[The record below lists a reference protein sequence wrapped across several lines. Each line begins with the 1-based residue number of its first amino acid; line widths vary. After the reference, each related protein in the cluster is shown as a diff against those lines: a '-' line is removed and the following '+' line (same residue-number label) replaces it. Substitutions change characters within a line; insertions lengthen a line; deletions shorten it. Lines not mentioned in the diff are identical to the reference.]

1 MKIGCVT
8 PFLTRSGGGVFTSV
22 QRLAQELATR
32 EEVRVFGLED
42 PAAAGDLPSWNP
54 LPMTAYPVRGP
65 RAFGYAP
72 GLGRALREAPL
83 DLVHSHGLWMYPSLA
98 AHRSGKP
105 CLISPHGMLDAWA
118 LALSKWKK
126 KLAGAFFQNSHLR
139 AAACLHALCQS
150 EADSIRAYGLRNPIC
165 VIPNGIDPP
174 ARGDA
179 SPSFAAE
186 IPSTAKVLLYLG
198 RLHPKKGLPDLLR
211 AWPAAD
217 RDWHLVIAGWD
228 QGGHEN
234 ELKQLAAELQIER
247 VHFPGPQFGPA
258 KDAAYRRA
266 DAFILPSLSEGLPMV
281 ILEAWAHGKPVLMT
295 SACNLAEGFTT
306 RAAIQITSDSE
317 GIARGL
323 RELAAMSVDETR
335 EMGTRGRR
343 LAEEQFAWPK
353 IAASFHAVYEWI
365 LGRGPQPECVTTAR

>member
-1 MKIGCVT
+1 VKIGCVT
-8 PFLTRSGGGVFTSV
+8 PFLTRSGGGIFTSV

-42 PAAAGDLPSWNP
+42 PAAADDFSTWNP
-54 LPMTAYPVRGP
+54 LPTTAYPVRGP
-65 RAFGYAP
+65 RSFGYAP
-72 GLGRALREAPL
+72 ALGRALREAPL
-83 DLVHSHGLWMYPSLA
+83 DLVHSHGLWMYPSVA
-98 AHRSGKP
+98 AYHSRKP
-105 CLISPHGMLDAWA
+105 GLISPHGMLDPWA

-126 KLAGAFFQNSHLR
+126 KLAGAAFQNSHLH

-165 VIPNGIDPP
+165 VIPNGIGLP
-174 ARGDA
+174 APGDA
-179 SPSFAAE
+179 SASFAAE

-198 RLHPKKGLPDLLR
+198 RLHPKKGLPDLVR
-211 AWPAAD
+211 AWPAAS

-228 QGGHEN
+228 QGGHES
-234 ELKQLAAELQIER
+234 ELKQLVAELRIER

-258 KDAAYRRA
+258 KDAAYRQA

-295 SACNLAEGFTT
+295 SACNLPEGFAA
-306 RAAIQITSDSE
+306 RAAIQITPDSE

-323 RELAAMSVDETR
+323 RELAAMSLEENR

-343 LAEEQFAWPK
+343 LAEEHFAWPK
-353 IAASFHAVYEWI
+353 IAESFHAVYQWI
-365 LGRGPQPECVTTAR
+365 LGQGPQPECVTATG

>member
-1 MKIGCVT
+1 M
-8 PFLTRSGGGVFTSV
+8 
-22 QRLAQELATR
+22 
-32 EEVRVFGLED
+32 
-42 PAAAGDLPSWNP
+42 
-54 LPMTAYPVRGP
+54 
-65 RAFGYAP
+65 
-72 GLGRALREAPL
+72 
-83 DLVHSHGLWMYPSLA
+83 
-98 AHRSGKP
+98 
-105 CLISPHGMLDAWA
+105 
-118 LALSKWKK
+118 
-126 KLAGAFFQNSHLR
+126 FQNSHLH

-165 VIPNGIDPP
+165 VIPNGIDLP
-174 ARGDA
+174 APGDA
-179 SPSFAAE
+179 SASFAAK

-198 RLHPKKGLPDLLR
+198 RLHPKKGLPDLIR
-211 AWPAAD
+211 AWPAAG

-234 ELKQLAAELQIER
+234 ELKKLVAELGLER

-295 SACNLAEGFTT
+295 SACNLPEGFTA
-306 RAAIQITSDSE
+306 RAAIQITPDSE

-323 RELAAMSVDETR
+323 GELAAMSLEENR

-343 LAEEQFAWPK
+343 LAEECFAWPK
-353 IAASFHAVYEWI
+353 IAESFHAVYQWI
-365 LGRGPQPECVTTAR
+365 LGQGPQPERASRGSGRVGVRGPGVPAEPIPNLAHRTSAIVVLDSLMISETRKTRRAGRPPYARKHVKCPTCQPAAGEASSAPRERGVSSVGRGRRNGIVGGQGFEPPYSPLRAL